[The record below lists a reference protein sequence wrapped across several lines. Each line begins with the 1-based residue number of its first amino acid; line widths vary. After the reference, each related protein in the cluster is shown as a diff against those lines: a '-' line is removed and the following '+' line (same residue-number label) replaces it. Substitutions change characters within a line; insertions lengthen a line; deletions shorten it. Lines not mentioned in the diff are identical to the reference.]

1 MLRNADIIVTAR
13 DGKKLVGVSRA
24 VTDFAYCCYLSDLA
38 VDVAFQHKGIG
49 KRLVD
54 ETHLHAGKDKTT
66 LVLLAEP
73 RQWTTI
79 PRSACSVTIA
89 AGSFGQSSRAYWV
102 CSY

>member
-24 VTDFAYCCYLSDLA
+24 VSDFAYCCYLSDLA

-54 ETHLHAGKDKTT
+54 ETHLHAGKSQQRSSCW
-66 LVLLAEP
+66 P
-73 RQWTTI
+73 RPQ
-79 PRSACSVTIA
+79 
-89 AGSFGQSSRAYWV
+89 Q
-102 CSY
+102 